1 MSALEKFDEIG
12 TCETN
17 MESNDFKEED
27 VKLNVLDQA
36 WLDGKDFNIQTIY
49 KSFEYICVCVCA
61 LLHFLK
67 QKDDL

>member
-1 MSALEKFDEIG
+1 MKTVDEVSALEKFDEIG

-36 WLDGKDFNIQTIY
+36 WLEWKDFNVQDIY
-49 KSFEYICVCVCA
+49 ESSMFLIYLYIY
-61 LLHFLK
+61 LSI
-67 QKDDL
+67 